1 MFCPNFSIIATPLTA
16 LTGKDIPF
24 EWGPKQIEAQ
34 DKLITLI
41 TSAPILAR
49 PDPDRQFELETNA
62 SQVSTGAILYQ
73 RDPPVTKPDGTQ
85 KPGPR

>member
-1 MFCPNFSIIATPLTA
+1 MFCPNFSIIAAPLTA

-41 TSAPILAR
+41 TNAPILAR
-49 PDPDRQFELETNA
+49 PDPD
-62 SQVSTGAILYQ
+62 
-73 RDPPVTKPDGTQ
+73 
-85 KPGPR
+85 